1 MAGSKSI
8 KQLLIERKM
17 TVKSLAEMLG
27 IEPQSMRNKLY
38 RDTFSYAE
46 IIKIADILNADV
58 QIITRDTHK
67 VFERPGR
74 DTPALFV
81 SWWYSCP
88 LRPRCGLKIPCAGC
102 LCGQVWPFLLPL
114 CWPLSVPRL
123 QYGAV

>member
-67 VFERPGR
+67 IF
-74 DTPALFV
+74 
-81 SWWYSCP
+81 
-88 LRPRCGLKIPCAGC
+88 
-102 LCGQVWPFLLPL
+102 
-114 CWPLSVPRL
+114 
-123 QYGAV
+123 